1 MKLELIE
8 KVSNPTR
15 KPEERFT
22 HRRSE
27 AEDRISGF
35 KGKVENLDQMSKKC
49 ELETNK
55 QAKTGKEQIGNL
67 WDTMKKKK
75 PFELQ
80 A

>member
-1 MKLELIE
+1 ME

-22 HRRSE
+22 HRRNE

-35 KGKVENLDQMSKKC
+35 KGKVENLDQMNKKC

-55 QAKTGKEQIGNL
+55 LTNKKRTGTDRKSMRHNEKKTL
-67 WDTMKKKK
+67 
-75 PFELQ
+75 
-80 A
+80 